1 MRLGIDIS
9 QTVFPGGVSFY
20 TKNLVHSLIK
30 TDNKNSYKLFFSSLR
45 QKLPEEFNKYEVSRY
60 PIPPSLINL
69 LWNKLHI
76 LPIDLILKNID
87 VFHASDWTQPPTKKV
102 ACVTTIHDL
111 SFLDDPKSTHPKIYN
126 AQTARLK
133 WVKKEVNQIIAVSQS
148 TKEEIIRL
156 LKISENKINV
166 IYEALNPDVKA
177 YINTNQVKIDPK
189 SVGINKPY
197 MFAYGSPSPRKNID
211 RLLNAFRLF
220 NSSNDYQLVVAG
232 NYSHK
237 PINNVVFTGYL
248 DRKTML
254 DLFSQSSAFAYPST
268 YEGFG
273 LPILEAF
280 ALNIPV
286 LTSNCSSMKEISDDA
301 ALLIDPM
308 SENDIESGIKK
319 IIENESLRNNLIDK
333 GKQRLKNFS
342 WEKCAK
348 ETIKVY
354 ERAT

>member
-1 MRLGIDIS
+1 MKLGIDIS

-20 TKNLVHSLIK
+20 TKNLVHSLIEIDK
-30 TDNKNSYKLFFSSLR
+30 ANSYKLFFSSLR
-45 QKLPEEFNKYEVSRY
+45 QKLPEEFNKYEVSKFS
-60 PIPPSLINL
+60 IPPSLLNL
-69 LWNKLHI
+69 LWNKLHF
-76 LPIDLILKNID
+76 LPIDSFLKNID

-111 SFLDDPKSTHPKIYN
+111 SFLDDPKSTHPKILE

-133 WVKKEVNQIIAVSQS
+133 WVKKEADQIIAVSLS

-156 LKISENKINV
+156 LKISDKKINV
-166 IYEALNPDVKA
+166 VYEALNPDVEA
-177 YINTNQVKIDPK
+177 YINTDQIKQNPK
-189 SVGINKPY
+189 LMGINKPY
-197 MFAYGSPSPRKNID
+197 IFAYGSPSPRKNID
-211 RLLNAFRLF
+211 SLLNAFKMF

-237 PINNVVFTGYL
+237 PINNVIFTGYL

-280 ALNIPV
+280 ALGIPV
-286 LTSNCSSMKEISDDA
+286 LTSNCSSMKEISGNA
-301 ALLIDPM
+301 SLLIDPM
-308 SENDIESGIKK
+308 SENEINSGLKK
-319 IIENESLRNNLIDK
+319 IIEDKSLRKDLIDK
-333 GKQRLKNFS
+333 GKQRLKFFS

-354 ERAT
+354 ERAV